1 MSNAN
6 INDRGTIERIY
17 PRAVFLRE
25 CNANARAK
33 ASVLHGLR
41 ILAGADAA
49 GRVELVRAARRAGEP
64 ETASRGVFLCPLS
77 AASAEAGGTTDPYD
91 AFLDRVI
98 ATARAAQHPD
108 AAAHD
113 DPRREGSRS

>member
-17 PRAVFLRE
+17 PRAVFLHE
-25 CNANARAK
+25 SNANARAK
-33 ASVLHGLR
+33 ASVLHGVR

-49 GRVELVRAARRAGEP
+49 GRFELVRAARRAGEP
-64 ETASRGVFLCPLS
+64 ETGSSGVFLCPLA
-77 AASAEAGGTTDPYD
+77 AASPQAGGPADPYD

-108 AAAHD
+108 AAARD
-113 DPRREGSRS
+113 DPQRKGSRP

>member
-25 CNANARAK
+25 CNVNARVK

-49 GRVELVRAARRAGEP
+49 GRFELVRAARRAGEP
-64 ETASRGVFLCPLS
+64 ETGSSGVFLCPL
-77 AASAEAGGTTDPYD
+77 AVASPQAGGPADPYD

-108 AAAHD
+108 TGERNN
-113 DPRREGSRS
+113 PRRQGSRP

>member
-25 CNANARAK
+25 STANRRAK
-33 ASVLHGLR
+33 ASVLHGVR

-49 GRVELVRAARRAGEP
+49 GRFELVRAARRAGEP
-64 ETASRGVFLCPLS
+64 ETGSGGVFLCPL
-77 AASAEAGGTTDPYD
+77 AASVGETADPYD

-98 ATARAAQHPD
+98 ATARAVQPAD
-108 AAAHD
+108 ATARD
-113 DPRREGSRS
+113 DPRRHGARP

>member
-6 INDRGTIERIY
+6 INDRGTLERIY

-25 CNANARAK
+25 STSNARAK
-33 ASVLHGLR
+33 ASVLHGVR

-49 GRVELVRAARRAGEP
+49 GRIELVRAARRAGEA
-64 ETASRGVFLCPLS
+64 ETASGGVFLCPYAAPS
-77 AASAEAGGTTDPYD
+77 AAAGETADPYD

-98 ATARAAQHPD
+98 ATAQHPD
-108 AAAHD
+108 ADPRD
-113 DPRREGSRS
+113 DPRRRDSRL

>member
-6 INDRGTIERIY
+6 INDRSSIERIY

-25 CNANARAK
+25 STANARAM
-33 ASVLHGLR
+33 ASVLRGLQ

-49 GRVELVRAARRAGEP
+49 GRFDLVRAARRAAELETSSGAFLSPSVASEAG
-64 ETASRGVFLCPLS
+64 ETA
-77 AASAEAGGTTDPYD
+77 DPYD

-98 ATARAAQHPD
+98 ATARATQHPD
-108 AAAHD
+108 AERD
-113 DPRREGSRS
+113 DPRRKDSRP

>member
-6 INDRGTIERIY
+6 INDRSSIERIY

-25 CNANARAK
+25 STVNARAK
-33 ASVLHGLR
+33 ASVLRGLQ

-49 GRVELVRAARRAGEP
+49 GRFDLVRAARRAAEP
-64 ETASRGVFLCPLS
+64 ETSSGAFLSPS
-77 AASAEAGGTTDPYD
+77 AAPAEETADPYD

-98 ATARAAQHPD
+98 ATARATRHPD
-108 AAAHD
+108 AERD
-113 DPRREGSRS
+113 DPRRKGSRP